1 MDSADRVESRAGQE
15 ERGEGSEGMQGR
27 LEDLEI
33 RLSGKY
39 NGFDLA
45 EAFDPRTDRTTL
57 KTGLQ
62 PPNRVARPSSIDSAL
77 FLCRFLGKN

>member
-27 LEDLEI
+27 LKDLGI
-33 RLSGKY
+33 RLSRKY

-57 KTGLQ
+57 H
-62 PPNRVARPSSIDSAL
+62 PPNRVARPTSIDSAL